1 MAERLRVTAA
11 TLAEIIEAE
20 FTKSLG
26 RSAADYMPRVHI
38 RASKGQPNWHVTVG
52 VIVWPILGAFN
63 EAMGRVQTAYDLD
76 APSYRHLLSLS
87 SA

>member
-1 MAERLRVTAA
+1 MTAA

-26 RSAADYMPRVHI
+26 RSAADYMPRVRI
-38 RASKGQPNWHVTVG
+38 RASEGEPNWHVTVG

-76 APSYRHLLSLS
+76 EQSHRRLTA
-87 SA
+87 